1 MTKPVI
7 LCVDDQKVV
16 LDAVWDQIAPKLEA
30 EFNIELCESAL
41 EALEL
46 IEDFAAD
53 EVHVAVVISDQ
64 LMPEMRGDEFLIQVH
79 QRMPQTVKIML
90 TGQASFESVKNAI
103 NNARLYRF
111 ISKPWQEDDF
121 ILTVTEAARSYQQ
134 YLQLIEHNR
143 ILRSLNRSTQEI
155 SGEVQV
161 QRLVERLLESVME
174 NTGAETC
181 YLVLEHSGELLI
193 DSYAKRLNGMLNVSK
208 FIQDSGQKVL
218 ENVVNLIRS
227 GMLSPHTLLTP
238 IGSNANKLGYLYV
251 KQATDEVPFNQNHR
265 EVLQML
271 ASQAAISLENARL
284 VSSLEERTRELKV
297 EKEKAEAIS
306 DALKIKTKEVMAQK
320 TELEDIHK
328 IVAQKNRDITDSIE
342 YARRIQL
349 SILPEDNIIEKLFP
363 QSFVY
368 YHAKDI
374 VSGDFYWWSYREPF
388 FVIAACDCTGHGVPG
403 AFMSLLG
410 INFLNQTVNE
420 HLVTEPDSIL
430 NYLHLQLR
438 KVLQLQYD
446 QHAIEGMDCSVLTI
460 NTQTNQVKMSAARRP
475 VYMFRGGELIVF
487 QGSKCSIGEYVSSGD
502 IPFELNELQ
511 AIKGDRFYLFSDGV
525 TDQFGGENF
534 RKFTPKRLQQLLT
547 RIQPNP
553 VKNQLPLLEAE
564 VNAWRGNQEQT
575 DDMIVLALE
584 I

>member
-16 LDAVWDQIAPKLEA
+16 LDAVWDQIAPKLEE
-30 EFNIELCESAL
+30 EFTIELCESAF

-46 IEDFAAD
+46 IDDLASQEI
-53 EVHVAVVISDQ
+53 HVAVVISDQ

-79 QRMPQTVKIML
+79 QRMPQTLKIML

-155 SGEVQV
+155 SGEMQV
-161 QRLVERLLESVME
+161 QRLVERLLESVLE

-181 YLVLEHSGELLI
+181 YLVLEHSGELMI
-193 DSYAKRLNGMLNVSK
+193 DSYAKRMNGILNVSK
-208 FIQDSGQKVL
+208 FIQDSGQKIL
-218 ENVVNLIRS
+218 DNVVNLINS
-227 GMLSPHTLLTP
+227 GVLSPYTLVTP
-238 IGSNANKLGYLYV
+238 IGSSSNKLGYLYV
-251 KQATDEVPFNQNHR
+251 KQSTDEVPFNQNHR

-271 ASQAAISLENARL
+271 ASQAAISLDNARL
-284 VSSLEERTRELKV
+284 VSSLEERTRELKA

-306 DALKIKTKEVMAQK
+306 DALKIKTMEVMAQK
-320 TELEDIHK
+320 AELEEIHK

-349 SILPEDNIIEKLFP
+349 SILPDDNIIEKLFP

-374 VSGDFYWWSYREPF
+374 VSGDFYWWSYREPY

-420 HLVTEPDSIL
+420 HLVTEPDAIL
-430 NYLHLQLR
+430 NYLHIQLR
-438 KVLQLQYD
+438 KVLQSQYD
-446 QHAIEGMDCSVLTI
+446 QNAKEGMDCAVLTI
-460 NTQTNQVKMSAARRP
+460 NTQTKQVKMSAARRP

-487 QGSKCSIGEYVSSGD
+487 QGSKCSIGEYVETGD
-502 IPFELNELQ
+502 VPFELHELQ
-511 AIKGDRFYLFSDGV
+511 GITGDRFYLFSDGV
-525 TDQFGGENF
+525 TDQFGGEHY
-534 RKFTPKRLQQLLT
+534 RKFTPKRFQQLL
-547 RIQPNP
+547 RCVQNLP
-553 VKNQLPLLEAE
+553 VKEQFTVLEQE
-564 VNAWRGNQEQT
+564 INTWRAGNEQT